1 MTVTALIMA
10 GGKGTRMALKTEK
23 PLIPVNG
30 KPVINRVLNALL
42 QAKTIDNIVVAI
54 TDNTPNTTQHL
65 KEQFPQ
71 ITLVKTPGNEY
82 VSDMGNAVKQLQ
94 LQTVMAIA
102 ADLPLITSQEIDEI
116 ITAYQN
122 CKKPTLAV
130 AVPQETKRCL
140 GMSLGYAFEHAGQQV
155 VPAGI
160 NIIDGTKIDDGEL
173 EQAVYITDKPQV
185 AVNIN
190 TTQELQIAQNLSK
203 TQTSQ

>member
-23 PLIPVNG
+23 PLILVGGN
-30 KPVINRVLNALL
+30 PVIDHVLYAL
-42 QAKTIDNIVVAI
+42 QNAKTIDNIAVAI

-65 KEQFPQ
+65 QTHFPQ
-71 ITLVKTPGNEY
+71 ITVVKTPGKEY
-82 VSDMGNAVKQLQ
+82 VSDMGNAVKQLN

-102 ADLPLITSQEIDEI
+102 ADLPLITSQVIDEI
-116 ITAYQN
+116 ITAYYKCN
-122 CKKPTLAV
+122 KPTLAV
-130 AVPQETKRCL
+130 AVPQETKRKL
-140 GMSLGYAFEHAGQQV
+140 GMGLGYAFEHDGQQV

-190 TTQELQIAQNLSK
+190 TTQELQIAQNLTK
-203 TQTSQ
+203 NRQ